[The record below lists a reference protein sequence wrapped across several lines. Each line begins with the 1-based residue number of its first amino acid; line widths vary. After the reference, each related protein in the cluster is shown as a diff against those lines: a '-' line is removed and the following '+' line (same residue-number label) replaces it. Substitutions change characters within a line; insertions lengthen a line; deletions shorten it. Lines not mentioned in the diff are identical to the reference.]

1 MNGER
6 MIELAVNNVTR
17 AFPDN
22 RGVYDLSLT
31 VERGEFFVL
40 LGPSGAGKS
49 TLLRMIA
56 GLDRPD
62 SGDIEIGGR
71 SIVGLR
77 RPDSAVAMVFQSLAL
92 YPHMSAF
99 DNIAFPLRMMRLNR
113 RQIEQRVRETATL
126 AGLQID
132 LSRRPGHL
140 SGGERQR
147 VALARALV
155 REPSVILMDEP
166 LSQLDTQLRNA
177 LRLELKEFQ
186 RRTGRTI
193 VYVTHDHASAFILGD
208 RIAVMQNGTIAQV
221 GRPAEIYRYPA
232 NLFVASFLGD
242 TPMNLIKCQTTE
254 GRRGLWIGQTRIELT
269 PPGLITGDLILGI
282 RPEDLSPNS
291 TLGAVELPTMVEA
304 TEFLGTHYL
313 VHARL
318 GDAALIAALPTPLNP
333 GEPARLYA
341 STECFHFFELDSGK
355 RLA

>member
-1 MNGER
+1 

-17 AFPDN
+17 ALGAD
-22 RGVYDLSLT
+22 RGVRDLSLT

-56 GLDRPD
+56 GLERPD

-77 RPDSAVAMVFQSLAL
+77 RPDNAVAMVFQSLAL

-99 DNIAFPLRMMRLNR
+99 DNIAFPLRMMGLSR
-113 RQIEQRVRETATL
+113 RETEKRVRETAAL
-126 AGLQID
+126 AGLEID
-132 LSRRPGHL
+132 LRRRPAYL

-155 REPSVILMDEP
+155 REPRVILMDEP
-166 LSQLDTQLRNA
+166 LSQLDTQLRNS

-208 RIAVMQNGTIAQV
+208 RIAVMQNGGIAQIGEPV
-221 GRPAEIYRYPA
+221 EIYRYPA
-232 NLFVASFLGD
+232 NLFVARFLGD
-242 TPMNLIKCQTTE
+242 TPMNLVKCRTNE
-254 GRRGLWIGQTRIELT
+254 GRRGLWVGETRLELT
-269 PPGLITGDLILGI
+269 PPGSVTGELMLGI
-282 RPEDLSPNS
+282 RPEDVSLNA
-291 TLGAVELPTMVEA
+291 TLGAVEMPTVVETA
-304 TEFLGTHYL
+304 EFLGARYL
-313 VHARL
+313 VRLRL
-318 GDAALIAALPTPLNP
+318 GDATLSAEFPTPLKP
-333 GEPARLYA
+333 GKPAHLYA
-341 STECFHFFELDSGK
+341 QNESFHFFDLESG
-355 RLA
+355 RRIA